1 MAAGRCPA
9 RDVPAFLKEGL
20 LGSKK
25 KLLDILDRPVYVKT
39 MKRIHSKD
47 DIVQVGLDLVLSRG
61 FSATGVEAILKQANV
76 PKGSF
81 YNFFPSKED
90 FALAIIDKYV
100 ADRVELFHPIFSDES
115 LPPLERIKKSFV
127 TLVALFEGNDCTK
140 GCLIGNL
147 SLEMSDQ
154 FDNVRQRLDLAFQN
168 WAKLL
173 TRILLQAQKEKT
185 IPPDIDAEM
194 LAENLISSFEGALL
208 HSKVKKSPEPLK
220 NFIHLYFDVFLG
232 QREEI

>member
-1 MAAGRCPA
+1 MLQFRT
-9 RDVPAFLKEGL
+9 
-20 LGSKK
+20 K
-25 KLLDILDRPVYVKT
+25 KLDALDRSVYAVD
-39 MKRIHSKD
+39 MKRIHDKD
-47 DIVQVGLDLVLSRG
+47 YIVQTGLDLILSRG

-81 YNFFPSKED
+81 YNFFSSKEE

-100 ADRVELFHPIFSDES
+100 ADRGDLFHPIFNDES
-115 LPPLERIKKSFV
+115 LPPLERIRKSFETV
-127 TLVALFEGNDCTK
+127 VALFEDNGCTK

-154 FDNVRQRLDLAFQN
+154 FDQVRQRLELSFHN
-168 WAKLL
+168 WTKVLSRL
-173 TRILLQAQKEKT
+173 LLQAQKDKT
-185 IPPDIDAEM
+185 IPPDMNAEM

-208 HSKVKKSPEPLK
+208 RSKVRKSSEPLK

-232 QREEI
+232 QKEEI